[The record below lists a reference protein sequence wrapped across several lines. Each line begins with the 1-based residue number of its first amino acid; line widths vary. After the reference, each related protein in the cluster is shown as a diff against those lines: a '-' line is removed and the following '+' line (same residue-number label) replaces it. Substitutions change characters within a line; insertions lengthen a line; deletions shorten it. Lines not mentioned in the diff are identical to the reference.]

1 MKSYNYHKTIS
12 SNDKALVDLCRCLY
26 QVKAVV
32 RDLQSFSNTLC
43 PALNQY
49 PKLYDTSSW
58 DDDLMKQ
65 ANQYLNTTFR
75 KFTRLCKLLLFI
87 LTRMEA
93 RQVKRE
99 RIDSFRTEIWQ
110 EWKTA
115 TTIKQRLIQFT
126 EHNNNKESAIYTKSF
141 TAANN
146 TTTTATEL

>member
-1 MKSYNYHKTIS
+1 
-12 SNDKALVDLCRCLY
+12 
-26 QVKAVV
+26 
-32 RDLQSFSNTLC
+32 
-43 PALNQY
+43 
-49 PKLYDTSSW
+49 
-58 DDDLMKQ
+58 
-65 ANQYLNTTFR
+65 
-75 KFTRLCKLLLFI
+75 
-87 LTRMEA
+87 MEA